1 MKNQLLNEA
10 DNIMQERAKVYG
22 DYRSNLQRAAAIAS
36 MINGKHFTSYDV
48 ATILMGLKFAR
59 IREQKNHHDSWIDGI
74 NYMVMAENLSKDNV
88 ENEVIEL
95 ALKRTAND
103 IASSISS

>member
-10 DNIMQERAKVYG
+10 SKIMEERGKVYG
-22 DYRSNLQRAAAIAS
+22 DYKTNLQHAAAIAS

-48 ATILMGLKFAR
+48 ATIMLGIKFAR
-59 IREQKNHHDSWIDGI
+59 IRETPTHHDSWVDAI
-74 NYMVMAENLSKDNV
+74 NYLVMAERLSNSNV

>member
-22 DYRSNLQRAAAIAS
+22 DYRNNLQRAAAIAS

-59 IREQKNHHDSWIDGI
+59 IREQKNHQIQVGLLSLLLLVIRLFLGI
-74 NYMVMAENLSKDNV
+74 LFLQIMA
-88 ENEVIEL
+88 
-95 ALKRTAND
+95 
-103 IASSISS
+103 